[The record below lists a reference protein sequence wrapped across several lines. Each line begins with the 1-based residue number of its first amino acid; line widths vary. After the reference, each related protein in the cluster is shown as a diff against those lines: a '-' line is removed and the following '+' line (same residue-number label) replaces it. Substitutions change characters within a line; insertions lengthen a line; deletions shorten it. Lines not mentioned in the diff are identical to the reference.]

1 MFEFGFS
8 FVFVF
13 PFLSRKNLSHSGRFG
28 MEDNK
33 HERKVFFYPE
43 TGGGVAFSLCSP
55 RVVHQIVRLSRVNLQ
70 TRWYSPWQALVE
82 DSALLLASPPPP
94 TTKETTTV
102 PPQRYYEWYFLARI
116 PTSFLIPCPDLVY
129 QTAPKFGPACS
140 QVAPGLSRVLGT
152 ISLLR

>member
-13 PFLSRKNLSHSGRFG
+13 PFLSRKILSHSGRFG
-28 MEDNK
+28 MEENK

-43 TGGGVAFSLCSP
+43 TGRGVAFSLCSP

-82 DSALLLASPPPP
+82 DSALLLASPPSPRH
-94 TTKETTTV
+94 
-102 PPQRYYEWYFLARI
+102 QRNYHCTPSAILWMILSGTDPHFIFDPMPR
-116 PTSFLIPCPDLVY
+116 
-129 QTAPKFGPACS
+129 
-140 QVAPGLSRVLGT
+140 PGLSNGPKIRA
-152 ISLLR
+152 SLLPSSTRLV